1 MTMQEK
7 KKKIMVVE
15 DNPMNKILMKE
26 VLTVNGYDVT
36 EAGSGSEAIKRVAV
50 EMPDL
55 VLMDL
60 NLPEMDGITAAK
72 LLKINN
78 ACKDVPVIAITA
90 SAMKGEEEKI
100 LAEGFDGYISKPIE
114 IKKFIKDV
122 AAYITKRS
130 GANMPVK

>member
-1 MTMQEK
+1 MQEK

-36 EAGSGSEAIKRVAV
+36 EAGSGSEAIKKVSA

-55 VLMDL
+55 ILMDL
-60 NLPEMDGITAAK
+60 NLPEMDGITATK
-72 LLKINN
+72 LLKAND
-78 ACKDVPVIAITA
+78 ACKAVPVIAITA

-122 AAYITKRS
+122 AAYIK
-130 GANMPVK
+130 KD

>member
-1 MTMQEK
+1 MAMQEK

-26 VLTVNGYDVT
+26 ALTVNGYDVT
-36 EAGSGSEAIKRVAV
+36 EAGSGSDAIKKVSA

-55 VLMDL
+55 ILMDL
-60 NLPEMDGITAAK
+60 NLPEMDGITATR
-72 LLKINN
+72 LLKSND
-78 ACKDVPVIAITA
+78 ACKGVPIIAITA

-122 AAYITKRS
+122 AAYIK
-130 GANMPVK
+130 KD